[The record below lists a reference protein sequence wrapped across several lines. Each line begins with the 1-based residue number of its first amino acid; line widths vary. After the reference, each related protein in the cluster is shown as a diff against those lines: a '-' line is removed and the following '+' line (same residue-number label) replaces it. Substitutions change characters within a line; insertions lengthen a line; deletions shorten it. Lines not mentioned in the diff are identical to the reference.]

1 MKDSA
6 VEDPYLHKKKGFLL
20 WRERACCNALPTA
33 AMHTGRGHGHPAAD
47 GMTDAVEHMIQTAEL
62 PHLLK
67 EAKQQLQGT
76 QALCTW
82 SFFNL
87 VKCNFFT
94 LWNHV
99 EYFSLKLN
107 RNFAFQ
113 LLIQAAERDQ

>member
-1 MKDSA
+1 
-6 VEDPYLHKKKGFLL
+6 
-20 WRERACCNALPTA
+20 
-33 AMHTGRGHGHPAAD
+33 MHTGRGHGHPAAD

-94 LWNHV
+94 L
-99 EYFSLKLN
+99 
-107 RNFAFQ
+107 
-113 LLIQAAERDQ
+113 